1 MAAPRQDR
9 IGRYELLIE
18 LGRGGMAELFLGRL
32 LGAGGFAKLVAIKR
46 ILPHF
51 AQDKQFKEMFLNE
64 GRIAAQLSHP
74 NVCQVFE
81 LAEIDDEL
89 VLAMEYLDGVTWDV
103 LVAASPPGAD
113 TLRLATGVLAQ
124 AAEGLHYAHTLR
136 DVEGNP
142 TPVVHRDVSP
152 QNLFVTVDGVCKVLD
167 FGVSKMMTDGPRTR
181 SGVIKG
187 KLPYMAPEQI
197 RGEAI
202 DGRADVFSLG
212 VCAWEALTGARLFDR
227 ETDFMIWKAIT
238 EEEVPAI
245 ATRWPECPPAVDAV
259 IRRALDRDRDQRPA
273 TARDFATAL
282 REAAGT
288 IAAAPE
294 ITDAVRL
301 RCGEQLAGRAR
312 EVATAASARRG
323 PLDFDAAETIEQRAV
338 RKTAAKPREDSVTLD
353 LTREGR
359 GRSSSGEAA
368 DTRDLRSHS
377 GERERERTSGA
388 RARRIAAPSDSA
400 TDDDDIAALLPE
412 RRVGL
417 RVVVVIAV
425 AAAALTAAIVVYLM
439 TGEDEDAAAPPP
451 PSLPAPVI
459 VPTDAAVIET
469 PDAELVE
476 VPVDAGAMKTDV
488 KKPIRKPVIKAAPR
502 DKPDARDRIE
512 PFDPFKKPCNPFD
525 SPSGCAKLEPTN
537 PAKPSGSA
545 TPAPAPAPTEP
556 VPTPAPM
563 PGTPTPATQN
573 TR

>member
-51 AQDKQFKEMFLNE
+51 AQDQQFKEMFLNE

-103 LVAASPPGAD
+103 LVAASPPGAE
-113 TLRLATGVLAQ
+113 TLRIATGVLAQ

-152 QNLFVTVDGVCKVLD
+152 QNLFVTVDGICKVLD

-197 RGEAI
+197 RGEPI

-212 VCAWEALTGARLFDR
+212 VCAWEALAGARLFDR

-238 EEEVPAI
+238 EEDVPAI

-259 IRRALDRDRDQRPA
+259 IRRALDRDREQRPA

-294 ITDAVRL
+294 IADAVRL
-301 RCGEQLAGRAR
+301 RCGEQLARRAS
-312 EVATAASARRG
+312 EVATAASAKRG
-323 PLDFDAAETIEQRAV
+323 PADASTDFDAAETLEQRAV
-338 RKTAAKPREDSVTLD
+338 RNKTAATTRQDSVTLD

-359 GRSSSGEAA
+359 GRSRSGEAA
-368 DTRDLRSHS
+368 ATRDLRSHS

-388 RARRIAAPSDSA
+388 RPRRIATPADS
-400 TDDDDIAALLPE
+400 TGDDDDIAALLPE

-417 RVVVVIAV
+417 RVVVIIAI

-439 TGEDEDAAAPPP
+439 TGDDEDAVTPAPP
-451 PSLPAPVI
+451 A
-459 VPTDAAVIET
+459 VPTPLVAPADAAVLEL
-469 PDAELVE
+469 PDAEVIE
-476 VPVDAGAMKTDV
+476 VPVDAGAVKADV
-488 KKPIRKPVIKAAPR
+488 KKPIRKPAVKSDPRSKPAPR
-502 DKPDARDRIE
+502 DKPGARYV
-512 PFDPFKKPCNPFD
+512 DPWSERPPPPVKPATTTP
-525 SPSGCAKLEPTN
+525 PPV
-537 PAKPSGSA
+537 KP
-545 TPAPAPAPTEP
+545 P
-556 VPTPAPM
+556 
-563 PGTPTPATQN
+563 TPTPPAPDPDTPI
-573 TR
+573 